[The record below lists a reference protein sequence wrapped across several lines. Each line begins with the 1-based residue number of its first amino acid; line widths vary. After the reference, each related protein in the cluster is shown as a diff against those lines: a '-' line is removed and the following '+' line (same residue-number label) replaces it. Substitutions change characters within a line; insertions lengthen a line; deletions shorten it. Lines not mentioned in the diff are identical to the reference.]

1 MLLPNRPP
9 IPVGGMTAQ
18 RGLCNCNPM
27 VMVRLLIGVW
37 LQNDAV
43 QAAHIYVPVL
53 LIVTLGIQNGLRWL

>member
-1 MLLPNRPP
+1 
-9 IPVGGMTAQ
+9 
-18 RGLCNCNPM
+18 M

-53 LIVTLGIQNGLRWL
+53 LIVTLGIQNVRRWLWCTLL